1 MKKNMGNVDKV
12 IRFVLAAVI
21 AYLIFTK
28 VLVGIWAIV
37 LGILGGIFL
46 LTIVTG
52 FCGLYPLFGI
62 KTCPAKEKK

>member
-28 VLVGIWAIV
+28 VLVGLWAIV

-62 KTCPAKEKK
+62 NTCPAKEKK

>member
-12 IRFVLAAVI
+12 IRFVLAAAI

-28 VLVGIWAIV
+28 VLVGIWAII

-52 FCGLYPLFGI
+52 FCGLYTLFGI
-62 KTCPAKEKK
+62 KTCPAKE